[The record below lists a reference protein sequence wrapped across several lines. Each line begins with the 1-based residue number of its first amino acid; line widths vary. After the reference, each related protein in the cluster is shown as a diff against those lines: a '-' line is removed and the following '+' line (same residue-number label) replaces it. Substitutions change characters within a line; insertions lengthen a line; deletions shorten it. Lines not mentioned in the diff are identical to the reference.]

1 MADFTVENMSGI
13 SGGDIETALI
23 RLYKTLDV
31 MFSSLNSQN
40 VKSLQTDKTKI
51 ASSDGYTEI
60 DGARIIMRDADD
72 NIRLEIGADE
82 NGNFKF
88 TLNNISG
95 QKSIELSSSGDAV
108 FCGDI
113 ETEKDASVGDNLYIG
128 KGDSG
133 EGTKKIQFYDD
144 EHDDAKKVRIEAVKD
159 AQGKVTLRIIAEKV
173 CFSTLYGVCAS
184 DGNPFAVAADGNAYV
199 TINGTDYPV
208 HYR

>member
-1 MADFTVENMSGI
+1 MADFTADNMMGI
-13 SGGDIETALI
+13 TGGDIETALI

-60 DGARIIMRDADD
+60 DGARIIMRDAGG
-72 NIRLEIGADE
+72 NKRLEIGADGS
-82 NGNFKF
+82 GNFIF

-95 QKSIELSSSGDAV
+95 KKSIQLSSTGDAV

-128 KGDSG
+128 RDDNG
-133 EGTKKIQFYDD
+133 EGNKKIQFYDD
-144 EHDDAKKVRIEAVKD
+144 EYDDAKKVRIEASKD
-159 AQGKVTLRIIAEKV
+159 EHGKVRLRIVAERV
-173 CFSTLYGVCAS
+173 NFSTLEGVYGS
-184 DGNPFAVAADGNAYV
+184 DGYSFVTAGPDNAYV
-199 TINGTDYPV
+199 TINGTNYPV
-208 HYR
+208 HFR

>member
-1 MADFTVENMSGI
+1 MADFTADSMQGI
-13 SGGDIETALI
+13 TGGDIESALI

-40 VKSLQTDKTKI
+40 VRSLQTDKTKI

-60 DGARIIMRDADD
+60 DGAKIIMRDADD

-82 NGNFKF
+82 NGNFSF
-88 TLNNISG
+88 TLNNALG
-95 QKSIELSSSGDAV
+95 EKSIELSSTGDAV
-108 FCGDI
+108 FSGDL
-113 ETEKDASVGDNLYIG
+113 ETAKDASVGDNLYIG
-128 KGDSG
+128 KDENG

-144 EHDDAKKVRIEAVKD
+144 PADDAKKVRIEAQKD
-159 AQGKVTLRIIAEKV
+159 SQGKVTLRIVAEKV
-173 CFSTLYGVCAS
+173 SFSTLYGVYSS